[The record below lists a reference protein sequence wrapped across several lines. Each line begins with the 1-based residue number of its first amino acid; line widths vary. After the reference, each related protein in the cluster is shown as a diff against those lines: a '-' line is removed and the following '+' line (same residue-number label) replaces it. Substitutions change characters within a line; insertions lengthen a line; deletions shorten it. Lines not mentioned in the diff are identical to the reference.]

1 MPVNVDAGSNLAL
14 DSDAGKVLSIP
25 IFNMPLFLVYNTGHI
40 DNGLDG
46 PKYHP
51 STSCDGHDPLVSPSS
66 YTTTLQPSGARGY
79 LFQSYGPFNALYT
92 QMAGLI
98 CKAQS
103 KLRVS
108 CTWGAILSHNWIGKL
123 ASVVASTV
131 MNASL
136 KVWIALSAAFIRWL
150 CGLMSC
156 NLHCCSVRILLMCL
170 VAWLSMI
177 FILGLK
183 PFAVNSSI
191 CFLYD
196 SIILI
201 LSRPEIGVA
210 RIALDL

>member
-1 MPVNVDAGSNLAL
+1 M
-14 DSDAGKVLSIP
+14 
-25 IFNMPLFLVYNTGHI
+25 
-40 DNGLDG
+40 
-46 PKYHP
+46 
-51 STSCDGHDPLVSPSS
+51 
-66 YTTTLQPSGARGY
+66 
-79 LFQSYGPFNALYT
+79 
-92 QMAGLI
+92 
-98 CKAQS
+98 
-103 KLRVS
+103 
-108 CTWGAILSHNWIGKL
+108 SHNWIGKS
-123 ASVVASTV
+123 ASVVASVV

-136 KVWIALSAAFIRWL
+136 KVWIALSAAFIQWL
-150 CGLMSC
+150 CGSMSC

-183 PFAVNSSI
+183 PFAVNSSK